1 MVFYAYYF
9 VSLLYV
15 PFVLFHIIY
24 KGTSCKSEWAYP
36 VCTYYSISKIIDS
49 IVVSTGLF
57 NVKFC
62 VSCAFLDDLCCCKK
76 EQTCAVNNVD
86 YVLKL

>member
-36 VCTYYSISKIIDS
+36 VCTYTIPYLKSST
-49 IVVSTGLF
+49 VSSSARG
-57 NVKFC
+57 
-62 VSCAFLDDLCCCKK
+62 FL
-76 EQTCAVNNVD
+76 T
-86 YVLKL
+86 